1 MKYELTVGLETHIEL
16 STKSKMFC
24 YCSTQFAGEP
34 NTQCCPVCLGLPG
47 ALPVMNKQA
56 VEYAVMAGLSLN
68 CKVANTS
75 YMDRKNYSY
84 PDLPKAYQISQYDVP
99 LCTGG
104 FLDLQSGKK
113 IRINRIH
120 IEEDAGKLVH
130 KESQTLIDYNRCG
143 VPLIEIV
150 TEPDFS
156 TVGEVREYVETL
168 QHLIRYIG
176 VSDCRMQ
183 EGSMR
188 CDVNVS
194 VRLKGTQALG
204 TRTEIKNMNSV
215 ANMVRAIEYEYTRRC
230 ELLEKG
236 ELVTQETLRYIEET
250 GQTASMRSKED
261 AKDYRF
267 FREPDLL
274 SVSVSNEE
282 IKAIK
287 DKIPELPKEKVKRY
301 TSQFDL
307 NETDANHLIKYRKIA
322 EYFDSTAKLSKSPKI
337 SAKFIITQMFSLF
350 STEAEKEKF
359 AVRVTS
365 ENLAGIS
372 NLLAEGKINW
382 GLAKATL
389 DKMLSSG
396 KSAEELLS
404 AEDMKALTE
413 SELDFLCKNAVESNT
428 AAVADYKAGKEKAI
442 MALVGFVMRESKGK
456 ANPES
461 TKEKLKELLT
471 DSSSGG
477 AGLPDGKTEG
487 VT

>member
-16 STKSKMFC
+16 STKSKIFC
-24 YCSTQFAGEP
+24 SCSTQFAGEP

-47 ALPVMNKQA
+47 ALPVMNRQA

-99 LCTGG
+99 LCAEG
-104 FLDLQSGKK
+104 FLELSSGKK
-113 IRINRIH
+113 IRITRIH

-130 KESQTLIDYNRCG
+130 KESETLIDYNRCG

-156 TVGEVREYVETL
+156 TVEEVREYVETL
-168 QHLIRYIG
+168 QHLMRYIG

-194 VRLKGTQALG
+194 VRLKGAETLG

-215 ANMVRAIEYEYTRRC
+215 ANMVRAIEYEYARQC

-236 ELVTQETLRYIEET
+236 EKVVQETLRFIET
-250 GQTASMRSKED
+250 QGKTSPMRSKED

-274 SVSVSNEE
+274 CVFVRDEE
-282 IKAIK
+282 IKKIK
-287 DKIPELPKEKVKRY
+287 DKIPELPKEKIKRY
-301 TSQFDL
+301 TENYGLSK
-307 NETDANHLIKYRKIA
+307 TDANHLIKYRKIA
-322 EYFDSTAKLSKSPKI
+322 EYFDKAAELSKSPKI
-337 SAKFIITQMFSLF
+337 SANFIITQMFSLF
-350 STEAEKEKF
+350 STEAEKEEF
-359 AVRVTS
+359 AVKVTPS
-365 ENLAGIS
+365 SLAS
-372 NLLAEGKINW
+372 LANLLAEGKISR
-382 GLAKATL
+382 GLAKVTFE
-389 DKMLSSG
+389 KMLRTG
-396 KSAEELLS
+396 KAPEELLS
-404 AEDMKALTE
+404 AEDMAVLTKAE
-413 SELDFLCKNAVESNT
+413 FDALCKKAIDENQV
-428 AAVADYKAGKEKAI
+428 AVADFKDGKEKAL
-442 MALVGFVMRESKGK
+442 MALVGFVMRESGGK
-456 ANPES
+456 ANPE
-461 TKEKLKELLT
+461 TAKEKLRELLT
-471 DSSSGG
+471 GSSSGG
-477 AGLPDGKTEG
+477 AGLPSGKTKG

>member
-16 STKSKMFC
+16 STKSKIFC
-24 YCSTQFAGEP
+24 SCSTQFAGEP

-47 ALPVMNKQA
+47 SLPVMNKQA
-56 VEYAVMAGLSLN
+56 VEYAVMAGIALN
-68 CKVANTS
+68 CKISNLS

-99 LCTGG
+99 LCTEGY
-104 FLDLQSGKK
+104 LKLKSGKK
-113 IRINRIH
+113 IHITRIH

-130 KESQTLIDYNRCG
+130 KEKETLIDYNRCG

-150 TEPDFS
+150 TEPDFC
-156 TVGEVREYVETL
+156 TVDEVREYVETL
-168 QHLIRYIG
+168 QHLMRYIG

-194 VRLKGTQALG
+194 VRLKGAKTLG

-215 ANMVRAIEYEYTRRC
+215 ANMVRAIEYEFTRQC

-236 ELVTQETLRYIEET
+236 ERVTQDTMRFVEAEGKTLP
-250 GQTASMRSKED
+250 MRSKED

-274 SVSVSNEE
+274 SVYVSDEE
-282 IKAIK
+282 IKRIK
-287 DKIPELPKEKVKRY
+287 VKIPELPKEKIKRY
-301 TSQFDL
+301 TEDFGL
-307 NETDANHLIKYRKIA
+307 TETDANHLIKYRRIA
-322 EYFDSTAKLSKSPKI
+322 EYFDTTAEISKSPKT

-350 STEAEKEKF
+350 TTEAEKEKF
-359 AVRVTS
+359 EVKVTPV
-365 ENLAGIS
+365 NLAS
-372 NLLAEGKINW
+372 LADLVCEGKISNN
-382 GLAKATL
+382 LAKTTL
-389 DKMLSSG
+389 EKMLVTGESPE
-396 KSAEELLS
+396 ALLS
-404 AEDMKALTE
+404 AEDMAVMSEAELDSLCRKAL
-413 SELDFLCKNAVESNT
+413 ESNKS
-428 AAVADYKAGKEKAI
+428 AVKDFKGGKEKAI

-461 TKEKLKELLT
+461 AKDKLRELLT
-471 DSSSGG
+471 DSS
-477 AGLPDGKTEG
+477 L
-487 VT
+487 

>member
-1 MKYELTVGLETHIEL
+1 MLYRLGCEAVKYELTVGLETHIEL

-24 YCSTQFAGEP
+24 SCSTQFAGEP

-99 LCTGG
+99 LCSEG
-104 FLDLQSGKK
+104 FLEHQSGKK

-120 IEEDAGKLVH
+120 IEEDAGKLIH
-130 KESQTLIDYNRCG
+130 KNTETLIDYNRCG

-156 TVGEVREYVETL
+156 TVDEVREYVETL

-194 VRLKGTQALG
+194 VRLKGAKELG

-215 ANMVRAIEYEYTRRC
+215 ANMVRAIEYEYTRQC

-236 ELVTQETLRYIEET
+236 ELITQETLRYIEET

-282 IKAIK
+282 IKKIK

-301 TSQFDL
+301 TEVYGL
-307 NETDANHLIKYRKIA
+307 TETDANHLIKYRKIA
-322 EYFDSTAKLSKSPKI
+322 EYFDSTAELSKSPKI

-359 AVRVTS
+359 AVKVTPIDLAKLV
-365 ENLAGIS
+365 NLVS
-372 NLLAEGKINW
+372 EGKISTS
-382 GLAKATL
+382 LAKATL
-389 DKMLSSG
+389 DKMLSTG
-396 KSAEELLS
+396 KSPEDLLT
-404 AEDMKALTE
+404 ADDMAVLTE
-413 SELDFLCKNAVESNT
+413 SEIETLCKRAIESNQT
-428 AAVADYKAGKEKAI
+428 AVKDFKGGKEKAI

-461 TKEKLKELLT
+461 AKEKLKELLR
-471 DSSSGG
+471 
-477 AGLPDGKTEG
+477 
-487 VT
+487 